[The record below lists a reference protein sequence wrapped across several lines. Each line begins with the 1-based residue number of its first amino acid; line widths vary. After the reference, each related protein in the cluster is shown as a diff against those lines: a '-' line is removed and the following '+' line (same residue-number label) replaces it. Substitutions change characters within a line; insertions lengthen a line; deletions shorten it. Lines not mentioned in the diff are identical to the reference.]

1 MADYRGCS
9 DEELIA
15 RLRGQDTLMPGSAP
29 AKARVCGS
37 KEETLKDTLM
47 PCGSKEETLKDT
59 LMPCGSKEET
69 LKGTLMP
76 CGSKEE
82 ITDYILG
89 KYKPLVRKR
98 ANALYLI
105 GGDTDD
111 LIQEGMIGLFKAI
124 RDFSPDKDS
133 SFYNFARICVER
145 QMYTAIEASRRK
157 KHAPLNS
164 YISLYDD
171 SDEEGM
177 ALADVLRGEEDENPE
192 YLLIDRESVEQKL
205 EALSGKLSKMEKQ
218 VFDYMLEGFSYRKI
232 AKIMGKSPKAIDN
245 AIQRMKGKA
254 GTE

>member
-47 PCGSKEETLKDT
+47 PCGSKEE
-59 LMPCGSKEET
+59 
-69 LKGTLMP
+69 
-76 CGSKEE
+76 

-111 LIQEGMIGLFKAI
+111 L
-124 RDFSPDKDS
+124 P
-133 SFYNFARICVER
+133 
-145 QMYTAIEASRRK
+145 
-157 KHAPLNS
+157 
-164 YISLYDD
+164 
-171 SDEEGM
+171 
-177 ALADVLRGEEDENPE
+177 
-192 YLLIDRESVEQKL
+192 
-205 EALSGKLSKMEKQ
+205 
-218 VFDYMLEGFSYRKI
+218 KI
-232 AKIMGKSPKAIDN
+232 L
-245 AIQRMKGKA
+245 
-254 GTE
+254 

>member
-1 MADYRGCS
+1 MRLYAREESSGWIRGVRQERGGPKGNGRMGMADYRGCS

-15 RLRGQDTLMPGSAP
+15 RLRVQDTLMPGSAP
-29 AKARVCGS
+29 AKARVCGN
-37 KEETLKDTLM
+37 
-47 PCGSKEETLKDT
+47 
-59 LMPCGSKEET
+59 
-69 LKGTLMP
+69 
-76 CGSKEE
+76 KEE

-232 AKIMGKSPKAIDN
+232 AEIMGKSPKAIDN